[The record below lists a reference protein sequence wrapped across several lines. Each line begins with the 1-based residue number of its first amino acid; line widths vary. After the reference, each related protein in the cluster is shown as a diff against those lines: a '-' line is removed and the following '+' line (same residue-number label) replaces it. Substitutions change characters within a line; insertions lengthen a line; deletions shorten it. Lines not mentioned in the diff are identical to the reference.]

1 MKKVKEKE
9 APDLSSLLVFGYA
22 CKLFRDDERALSI
35 ESGNSLIPWMGDP
48 SLRIDRYDGRGHLP
62 QLAPFEAGASRAS
75 GDDELEKHEE
85 ALVDEERWRSLHEDD
100 SELDAAAE
108 ETEKR
113 SQGSAQIGLNY
124 ASLEP
129 GAEVEGNTFGPEY
142 KESEAEEEEVY
153 TGGAELMLPPFT
165 KRPPTVKLFRAIEKT
180 ALFLAGQG
188 AQMEILLKAKQSG
201 NPVFD
206 FLSVDSPLHPFYR
219 HLVSLV
225 KSGQYKRGK
234 QSSPETIPK
243 APPPPAPLIHVPR
256 PAAAAPSSIPFKP
269 SEDCAY
275 SQLVNRLKP
284 TVPAVNPA
292 PPTMSTQDPSAPY
305 PNPTPPQPPNNGVV
319 APIVA
324 SYGDTRWGP
333 QVAPPPTLP
342 QNGSTTHAGH
352 SHTVAGHMN
361 YPPPP
366 PVLPPGPPPCPVT
379 VPPGPII
386 IPPPDVQPVIDKMAS
401 YVAKNGRSFEDVV
414 RSRPG
419 ASEKFSFLTPGD
431 RHHNYYVHK
440 LAIYT
445 TGSYDSALASVE
457 PTVFKVKKQE
467 EEKTALIPYGVHAD
481 ENNEAEEAAEANES
495 SQDNS
500 EAAIQDQEDSGAS
513 NNGKRGFPNLV
524 GFIPPLAAEKPDTGE
539 EKKEEIAAEEKQ
551 EEESEGRRREREED
565 EKEMKRREEEEKKR
579 HEETTK
585 LRDKLAAKARDKM
598 VQAAKEKALQLERK
612 RKAASFLAL
621 LAEKKTTVSSAAA
634 VSPQTTLEDGEV
646 VEVEAEAVPHQPVSA
661 PPPAL
666 QAPHSFNFQQCSV
679 FFTLSQE
686 SSRPRQIAASSG

>member
-35 ESGNSLIPWMGDP
+35 ERGNSLIPWMGDP

-62 QLAPFEAGASRAS
+62 QLSPFEAGASRVS

-108 ETEKR
+108 EVEKR

-124 ASLEP
+124 ANLEP

-219 HLVSLV
+219 HLISLV

-234 QSSPETIPK
+234 QSSPETLSK
-243 APPPPAPLIHVPR
+243 APPPPPAPLVHVPR

-292 PPTMSTQDPSAPY
+292 PPPLSDPSAPNPNVTTPTY
-305 PNPTPPQPPNNGVV
+305 PLPPQPSNNGAI

-342 QNGSTTHAGH
+342 PNGSTTPL
-352 SHTVAGHMN
+352 N

-366 PVLPPGPPPCPVT
+366 PALPPGPPPCPVT

-419 ASEKFSFLTPGD
+419 ASQKFSFLTPGD

-445 TGSYDSALASVE
+445 TGSYDSALASAE

-467 EEKTALIPYGVHAD
+467 EEKPALIPYELPAEE
-481 ENNEAEEAAEANES
+481 ENNEEATEVEQES
-495 SQDNS
+495 NS
-500 EAAIQDQEDSGAS
+500 GEVQEGFGGSTSDKKS
-513 NNGKRGFPNLV
+513 FPNLV
-524 GFIPPLAAEKPDTGE
+524 GFIPPVAAEKTDAGGE
-539 EKKEEIAAEEKQ
+539 EMEGVLAPDEKQ
-551 EEESEGRRREREED
+551 EVEESEGRRREREED

-634 VSPQTTLEDGEV
+634 VSPQNTLEDGEV
-646 VEVEAEAVPHQPVSA
+646 VEVEAEAVPHQP
-661 PPPAL
+661 
-666 QAPHSFNFQQCSV
+666 
-679 FFTLSQE
+679 E
-686 SSRPRQIAASSG
+686 SSRPRQMQLAQASRGLFRNEA